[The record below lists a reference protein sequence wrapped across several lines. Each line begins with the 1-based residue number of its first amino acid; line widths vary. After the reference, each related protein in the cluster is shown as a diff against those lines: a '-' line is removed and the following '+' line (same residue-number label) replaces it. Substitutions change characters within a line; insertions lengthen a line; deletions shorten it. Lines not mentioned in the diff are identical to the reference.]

1 MLHRTLID
9 LEKQSKSNLNAKSD
23 LLFGSKK
30 EMLTYKTEYSGTYR
44 MVKDDQEELEAYQ
57 KEYYT
62 REFII
67 TVILIY

>member
-1 MLHRTLID
+1 
-9 LEKQSKSNLNAKSD
+9 
-23 LLFGSKK
+23 
-30 EMLTYKTEYSGTYR
+30 MLTYKTEYSGTYR

-67 TVILIY
+67 TVILIYWLNILWLYEFYYYVEKL

>member
-1 MLHRTLID
+1 
-9 LEKQSKSNLNAKSD
+9 
-23 LLFGSKK
+23 
-30 EMLTYKTEYSGTYR
+30 